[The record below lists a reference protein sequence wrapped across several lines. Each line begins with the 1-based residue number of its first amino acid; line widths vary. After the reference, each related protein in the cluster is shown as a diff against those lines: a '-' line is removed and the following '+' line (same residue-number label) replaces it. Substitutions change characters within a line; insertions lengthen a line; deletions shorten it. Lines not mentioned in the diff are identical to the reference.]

1 MNTTSCK
8 HNHKTR
14 PRHKLNS
21 KISGET
27 DELRVEHQE
36 RRVVQQEP
44 SPEKQEPWLRRSA
57 SFYKFDP

>member
-36 RRVVQQEP
+36 R
-44 SPEKQEPWLRRSA
+44 SAEKQEPMAETFSLLL
-57 SFYKFDP
+57 